1 MPLKPVKNH
10 KQNKSGFVMFS
21 VGSNDVL
28 NPNLMEMGLLVAS
41 ENMDE
46 QIDIQQTDR
55 QTDKIHVL

>member
-1 MPLKPVKNH
+1 
-10 KQNKSGFVMFS
+10 MFS